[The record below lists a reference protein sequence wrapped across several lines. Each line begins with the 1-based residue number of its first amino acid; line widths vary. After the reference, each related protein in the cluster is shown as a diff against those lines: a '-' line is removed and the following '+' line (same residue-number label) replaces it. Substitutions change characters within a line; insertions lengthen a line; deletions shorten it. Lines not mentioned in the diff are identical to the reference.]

1 MPVLLRPL
9 FSIVLG
15 GALCAASPVMPEV
28 RLSADEMAVTPSL
41 APIVESVAPGVVSIS
56 VSSQESLE
64 SPVFT
69 DPFFRQFFD
78 FLPHEVPLERFVEAS
93 GSGVIVDAE
102 AGLVLTNAHVL
113 EYAKSITVHLS
124 DGRDLRAE
132 IRGIDEETDIAALSI
147 DAENL
152 EGLVIGR
159 SRGLRVGD
167 YVLAVGNPFGLEGTV
182 TLGIVSALGRTGL
195 GIEGYE
201 DFIQVDAAINPG
213 NSGGALVN
221 LRGELVGINTAIA
234 GPTGGNVGIGF
245 AIPIDMAMQVAL
257 QLVENGRVERGQIGI
272 MIQDL
277 DPDLAEAFGVA
288 DTGGV
293 LIADIVPGSPAEV
306 AGLKP
311 GDIVV
316 AVDNDSVDDAAELR
330 LAVSFKQ
337 PGATVRLG
345 LIREGRPQSMRVTL
359 GRAVGSQVEANRG
372 GPSVPATGRL
382 DGATLR
388 SVPADEGSGGR
399 RSGVLVEDLDA
410 ASPLSAAGVR
420 PGDVIV
426 EAGGKP
432 VHSPQELDR
441 RARQSDG
448 PLILRIYRAGR
459 AYFTTIG

>member
-1 MPVLLRPL
+1 
-9 FSIVLG
+9 
-15 GALCAASPVMPEV
+15 
-28 RLSADEMAVTPSL
+28 
-41 APIVESVAPGVVSIS
+41 
-56 VSSQESLE
+56 
-64 SPVFT
+64 
-69 DPFFRQFFD
+69 
-78 FLPHEVPLERFVEAS
+78 
-93 GSGVIVDAE
+93 
-102 AGLVLTNAHVL
+102 
-113 EYAKSITVHLS
+113 
-124 DGRDLRAE
+124 
-132 IRGIDEETDIAALSI
+132 
-147 DAENL
+147 
-152 EGLVIGR
+152 
-159 SRGLRVGD
+159 
-167 YVLAVGNPFGLEGTV
+167 
-182 TLGIVSALGRTGL
+182 LGRTGL